1 MRDSKSKDTG
11 VLAKESLNM
20 QNLQHPFKNSCD
32 FSYLKVKLKPA
43 GIELEFQNLWKER
56 TNNKNCSW
64 FLCTRNEML

>member
-43 GIELEFQNLWKER
+43 GIELEFQNL
-56 TNNKNCSW
+56 
-64 FLCTRNEML
+64 